1 MPLHKRKTWRKQI
14 KRGENNMIEVKTKKC
29 VCNKHIFL
37 LLVDVPCDAHVPV
50 AGTFQFY
57 RK

>member
-1 MPLHKRKTWRKQI
+1 
-14 KRGENNMIEVKTKKC
+14 MIEVKTKNMS
-29 VCNKHIFL
+29 VITYFL

-50 AGTFQFY
+50 AGRFQFY

>member
-1 MPLHKRKTWRKQI
+1 
-14 KRGENNMIEVKTKKC
+14 MIEVKTKKYN
-29 VCNKHIFL
+29 CNKHIFL
-37 LLVDVPCDAHVPV
+37 LLVDVSCDAHVLV